1 MLRYDLDD
9 KLRRNLLRLI
19 RSDDILKLLL
29 GNLPCSKF
37 DLEQISF
44 IVVNN
49 SFLWFVEYM
58 VRTPYMIVIKRDS
71 K

>member
-1 MLRYDLDD
+1 MAIVVLVGTAFDT
-9 KLRRNLLRLI
+9 
-19 RSDDILKLLL
+19 ILT
-29 GNLPCSKF
+29 PCSKF